1 MILTL
6 ISKNNSA
13 KTIKIWQ
20 NKIMKIYWQKQSKI
34 LKICYP
40 KCSSLL
46 ATKVLMRIIILIKA
60 ITIRIMKKKTN
71 TYNICRIN
79 YNNKTNKIFCKIII
93 YLISFNKNNS
103 SSMIKRQ
110 LLIRAKIFPKFQ
122 MINNNNSK
130 KLIKKSIC
138 QLQLINIKLME
149 IADFKKIKY
158 I

>member
-1 MILTL
+1 
-6 ISKNNSA
+6 
-13 KTIKIWQ
+13 
-20 NKIMKIYWQKQSKI
+20 MKIYWQKQSKI

-40 KCSSLL
+40 KCSSPL
-46 ATKVLMRIIILIKA
+46 ATKEIMRIIIMIKA
-60 ITIRIMKKKTN
+60 ITIRIMKKMH
-71 TYNICRIN
+71 TYNIYRIN
-79 YNNKTNKIFCKIII
+79 YNNKINKMFCKIII
-93 YLISFNKNNS
+93 CLISSNKNNS

-130 KLIKKSIC
+130 KLIMKCTC
-138 QLQLINIKLME
+138 QLQLINIKVME

>member
-1 MILTL
+1 
-6 ISKNNSA
+6 
-13 KTIKIWQ
+13 
-20 NKIMKIYWQKQSKI
+20 
-34 LKICYP
+34 
-40 KCSSLL
+40 
-46 ATKVLMRIIILIKA
+46 
-60 ITIRIMKKKTN
+60 
-71 TYNICRIN
+71 
-79 YNNKTNKIFCKIII
+79 
-93 YLISFNKNNS
+93 
-103 SSMIKRQ
+103 MIKRQ